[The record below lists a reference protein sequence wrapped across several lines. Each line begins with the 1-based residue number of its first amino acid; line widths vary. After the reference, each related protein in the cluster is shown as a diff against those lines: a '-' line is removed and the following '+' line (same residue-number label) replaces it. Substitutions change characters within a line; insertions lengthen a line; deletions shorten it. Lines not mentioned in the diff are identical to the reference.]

1 MAIVSIPSHLQNFLQ
16 IATPQEWIQEALK
29 QLPLLLIDHA
39 HCERKAAVSAIHLM
53 SKNPHHEQ
61 LLLVLSPIAR
71 EELLHFEK
79 VMDLLKQRNIRFQ
92 PLKPSQYGKMLH
104 DARSNHHNQER
115 LFDDLIISAII
126 EARSCERFFSLLP
139 YLEELDAGVHKFY
152 QHLAV
157 AEQRH
162 FEVFLEL
169 AAQLPYDLGARIQ
182 KFIQI
187 ENQCISQQEDC
198 FRFHSGVP
206 LSNSEAGENF
216 KPILREVKI

>member
-1 MAIVSIPSHLQNFLQ
+1 MAIESIPSHLQNFLQ
-16 IATPQEWIQEALK
+16 IATPKEWVQEAID

-53 SKNPHHEQ
+53 SKNPHYED
-61 LLLVLSPIAR
+61 LLSVLSPIAR

-92 PLKPSQYGKMLH
+92 PLKPSQYGKKLH
-104 DARSNHHNQER
+104 EVRSNHNNQQR

-139 YLEELDAGVHKFY
+139 FLEDVDTGIFKFY

-162 FEVFLEL
+162 FEVFIEL
-169 AAQLPYDLGARIQ
+169 ASQLPYDLDKRIRH
-182 KFIQI
+182 FIQI
-187 ENQCISQQEDC
+187 ENLCIQQSEAC
-198 FRFHSGVP
+198 FRFHSGIP
-206 LSNSEAGENF
+206 FS
-216 KPILREVKI
+216 LRRTTAPHTSRGS